1 MNKYIKLAIEEARKG
16 ILNGDGGPFGAVIVK
31 DGVIVGKGHNKVVS
45 SNDPTCHGEIDAI
58 RNACKNIKNF
68 DLSKCEIYTTGEPC
82 PMCLC
87 ALMWANIEKI
97 YYACTIDD
105 NEKIG
110 FRDVVFYEKLN
121 LSTEK
126 LKDCM
131 INIDRDEGLKLFE
144 EYKNIKSKVNY

>member
-126 LKDCM
+126 LKGCM

>member
-1 MNKYIKLAIEEARKG
+1 
-16 ILNGDGGPFGAVIVK
+16 
-31 DGVIVGKGHNKVVS
+31 
-45 SNDPTCHGEIDAI
+45 
-58 RNACKNIKNF
+58 
-68 DLSKCEIYTTGEPC
+68 
-82 PMCLC
+82 
-87 ALMWANIEKI
+87 MWANIEKI

-110 FRDVVFYEKLN
+110 FRDVSFYEKLN

-144 EYKNIKSKVNY
+144 EYKNLKSKVNY

>member
-1 MNKYIKLAIEEARKG
+1 MKLAIEEARKG
-16 ILNGDGGPFGAVIVK
+16 IFNGDGGPFGAVIVK
-31 DGVIVGKGHNKVVS
+31 DGVIVGKGHNRVVS
-45 SNDPTCHGEIDAI
+45 QNDPTCHGEIDAI

-68 DLSKCEIYTTGEPC
+68 DLSKCDIYTTGEPC

-87 ALMWANIEKI
+87 ALMWANVGKI

-110 FRDVVFYEKLN
+110 FRDVAFYEKLN

-131 INIDRDEGLKLFE
+131 INIDRDAGLKLFE
-144 EYKNIKSKVNY
+144 EYKNIKSKVKY